1 MAKSDMGYS
10 LSVGN
15 TTGEVI
21 KVDKKIGC
29 EDRGCINGVSC
40 QVDDC
45 KYHTMGN
52 QCAATHID
60 VKTENAASKTHT
72 FCGTFT
78 PVDTRL

>member
-1 MAKSDMGYS
+1 M
-10 LSVGN
+10 
-15 TTGEVI
+15 
-21 KVDKKIGC
+21 DKKIGC
-29 EDRGCINGVSC
+29 EDRGCITGVSC

-60 VKTENAASKTHT
+60 VKTENTASKTHT